1 MAPPGKSIGKSMKK
15 IGIVK
20 AQKNS
25 KNVAPMGEK
34 KKVKKRK
41 ETYGIYVY
49 KVLKQ
54 VHPDTGISSKAMS
67 IMNSFINDIFERIAG
82 EASRLSGYNK
92 KSTITSREIQTAVR
106 LLLPA
111 FKMWCVLK
119 GIAASLL
126 LMATI
131 LCFDIRSCDG
141 LRILGLFPFQS
152 KSHFAMAGNL
162 MRGLAERGHQVDVYS
177 HFPLKQPIPNYKD
190 YSLAGT
196 LPDLMNNLTYQVLTQ
211 ELGTPMALNNWL
223 KISGLPVCKL
233 MDLPVFRR
241 LFEEPP
247 NDPSYDLI
255 VSEVSL
261 SLCYLVWNRRLN
273 VPMVD
278 LMTTV
283 PADWLNWAR
292 RNPVNLA
299 VDPSFLTPYI
309 PPMTFLERLD
319 NVITYYTTI
328 VKFNLGMR
336 EQDTW
341 VEQNFGPGYPS
352 VVEML
357 NDLALLLLN
366 YQPTLN
372 GQRTFPP
379 SIVPVGGLHVVD
391 RNETLPKDLQKWLD
405 DSEAGFVYFTF
416 GSMVRIETFPKR
428 IIQTFYKTFE
438 KIAPVRVLW
447 KIVQPKELPPNLPS
461 NVMTQT
467 WLPQVQIL
475 KHKNIRAFI
484 THGGLMGTHEA
495 IYYGVPMVG
504 IPLMAD
510 QHFNIKTYVT
520 KGNAVKVELQEITTE
535 KLTSAVSQVLKNPVY
550 KKNAAQLSKSFRDQ
564 PMSPMDTAVFWIE
577 YVARHGKNVLRLPVV
592 DMPWWQANLL
602 DVYGCILGA
611 LIILVY
617 LCIKIVKMITQFFT
631 SKLCIYTNS
640 KTKTN

>member
-1 MAPPGKSIGKSMKK
+1 
-15 IGIVK
+15 
-20 AQKNS
+20 
-25 KNVAPMGEK
+25 
-34 KKVKKRK
+34 
-41 ETYGIYVY
+41 
-49 KVLKQ
+49 
-54 VHPDTGISSKAMS
+54 
-67 IMNSFINDIFERIAG
+67 
-82 EASRLSGYNK
+82 
-92 KSTITSREIQTAVR
+92 
-106 LLLPA
+106 
-111 FKMWCVLK
+111 
-119 GIAASLL
+119 
-126 LMATI
+126 
-131 LCFDIRSCDG
+131 
-141 LRILGLFPFQS
+141 
-152 KSHFAMAGNL
+152 MAGSL
-162 MRGLAERGHQVDVYS
+162 MRGLAEHGHQVDVYS
-177 HFPLKQPIPNYKD
+177 HFPLKQSIPNYKD

-196 LPDLMNNLTYQVLTQ
+196 LPDLINNLTYQVLTQ
-211 ELGTPMALNNWL
+211 ELATSMSLSKWIE
-223 KISGLPVCKL
+223 ISGLSVCKL

-247 NDPSYDLI
+247 SDPAYDLI
-255 VSEVSL
+255 VTEACL
-261 SLCYLVWNRRLN
+261 SLCYLAWNRRLN

-283 PADWLNWAR
+283 PPDWIHSVHG
-292 RNPVNLA
+292 NPQNLA
-299 VDPSFLTPYI
+299 VEPSMVTRYM

-319 NVITYYTTI
+319 NVITSYKTVATFYS
-328 VKFNLGMR
+328 GMR

-341 VEQNFGPGYPS
+341 VQQNFGPGYPS
-352 VVEML
+352 VVDMQK
-357 NDLALLLLN
+357 DLALLLIN
-366 YQPTLN
+366 YHPALY
-372 GQRTFPP
+372 GRRTFVP
-379 SIVPVGGLHVVD
+379 SIIPVAGMHVVD

-416 GSMVRIETFPKR
+416 GSMVRIETFPKP
-428 IIQTFYKTFE
+428 ILQSFYETFE

-504 IPLMAD
+504 IPLMTD

-550 KKNAAQLSKSFRDQ
+550 KILRKNAAQLSKSFRDQ

-577 YVARHGKNVLRLPVV
+577 YVARHGKNALRLPVV

-602 DVYGCILGA
+602 DVYGCIIA
-611 LIILVY
+611 AVLIAIYAGFKIRKIMKLV
-617 LCIKIVKMITQFFT
+617 T
-631 SKLCIYTNS
+631 SKCSFN
-640 KTKTN
+640 KTNKKKTN